1 MNGYLGIDIGSIST
15 KGVKVEKKQLNKA
28 TQKKFKKQKFFGL
41 S

>member
-1 MNGYLGIDIGSIST
+1 MIFMSNNNIEGG
-15 KGVKVEKKQLNKA
+15 KVEKKQLNKA